1 VSDPS
6 SPEKIQKFRYNGP
19 SMLPTFK
26 PGQVLYIRPQERAI
40 QPGDVVVFNRENEYI
55 VHRVIAVTP
64 EGIST
69 RGDNNPQGD
78 PWLLTPDQVLGVVE
92 KAEDWD
98 KTHAVSGGTPALLKA
113 KTRWGIKALFTRSL
127 PWLGAPYRWLKAR
140 RWAAKI
146 WHPSI
151 TQIQLQ
157 TNEGVMI
164 KYLVR
169 GKTVATWYPRPG
181 RFICRR
187 PYDLVIFPPKP

>member
-1 VSDPS
+1 LIDPS
-6 SPEKIQKFRYNGP
+6 SPEELTKFHYKGP

-40 QPGDVVVFNRENEYI
+40 KPGDVVVFSRGNEYI
-55 VHRVIAVTP
+55 VHRVIAVNP

-69 RGDNNPQGD
+69 RGDNNPHD
-78 PWLLTPDQVLGVVE
+78 DLWLLTPDQILGVVE
-92 KAEDWD
+92 KTEDWD
-98 KTHAVSGGTPALLKA
+98 KAHAVRGGTPALLKA

-140 RWAAKI
+140 RWAAKF
-146 WHPSI
+146 WHPSV

-164 KYLVR
+164 KYLVL
-169 GKTVATWYPRPG
+169 GKTVATWYPRSG

-187 PYDLVIFPPKP
+187 PYDLVIFPPNQ